1 MSERQGPY
9 RAGELAHLA
18 GVSTD
23 TLRYYE
29 RRELLP
35 LPPRSDGGYRLY
47 PEAALRRVLLV
58 RRALALGLSV
68 NELAALLRVRNAGGV
83 PCRKARELLATKLE
97 MLDLRLRELQALRR
111 TMRATLSDWDARLAA
126 APAGTRAGLLDSMV
140 NNGASVAPMPRRQ

>member
-126 APAGTRAGLLDSMV
+126 APAGTRAGLLDSIV

>member
-47 PEAALRRVLLV
+47 PAAALRRVLLV

-68 NELAALLRVRNAGGV
+68 KELAELLRVRNAGGV

-126 APAGTRAGLLDSMV
+126 APAGARAGLLDSIV
-140 NNGASVAPMPRRQ
+140 HDGAFPAPMPRRQ

>member
-47 PEAALRRVLLV
+47 PAAALRRVLLV

-68 NELAALLRVRNAGGV
+68 KELAALLRVRDAGGV
-83 PCRKARELLATKLE
+83 PCRKARGLLATKLE
-97 MLDLRLRELQALRR
+97 TLDLRLRELQALRR

-126 APAGTRAGLLDSMV
+126 APAGTRAGLLDSIV
-140 NNGASVAPMPRRQ
+140 HDGAVAAPMPRRQ

>member
-29 RRELLP
+29 RKELLP

-47 PEAALRRVLLV
+47 PAAALRRVLLV

-126 APAGTRAGLLDSMV
+126 APAGTRAGLLDSIV

>member
-29 RRELLP
+29 RKELLP

-47 PEAALRRVLLV
+47 PAAALRRVLLV

-126 APAGTRAGLLDSMV
+126 APAGTRAGLLDSIV
-140 NNGASVAPMPRRQ
+140 NDGASVAPMPRRQ

>member
-9 RAGELAHLA
+9 RAGQLAHLA

-29 RRELLP
+29 RRGLLP

-47 PEAALRRVLLV
+47 PAAALRRVLLV

-68 NELAALLRVRNAGGV
+68 KELAALLRVRDAGGV
-83 PCRKARELLATKLE
+83 PCRNARQVLATKLE
-97 MLDLRLRELQALRR
+97 TLDVRLRELQALRR
-111 TMRATLSDWDARLAA
+111 TLRATLSDWDARLAA
-126 APAGTRAGLLDSMV
+126 APAGTRAGLLDSIV
-140 NNGASVAPMPRRQ
+140 HDGALVAPMPRRQ

>member
-29 RRELLP
+29 RNGLLP
-35 LPPRSDGGYRLY
+35 LPPRSEGGYRLY
-47 PEAALRRVLLV
+47 PVAALRRVLLV

-68 NELAALLRVRNAGGV
+68 KELAALLRVRNAGGV
-83 PCRKARELLATKLE
+83 PCRNARELLATKLE
-97 MLDLRLRELQALRR
+97 LLDVRLRELQALRR
-111 TMRATLSDWDARLAA
+111 TLRATLSNWDARLAA
-126 APAGTRAGLLDSMV
+126 APAGTRAGLLDSIVDDGPSM
-140 NNGASVAPMPRRQ
+140 APMPRRQ